1 MMYSTNNEKESL
13 NLEDALQM
21 LLFYININD

>member
-13 NLEDALQM
+13 NQEDALQI